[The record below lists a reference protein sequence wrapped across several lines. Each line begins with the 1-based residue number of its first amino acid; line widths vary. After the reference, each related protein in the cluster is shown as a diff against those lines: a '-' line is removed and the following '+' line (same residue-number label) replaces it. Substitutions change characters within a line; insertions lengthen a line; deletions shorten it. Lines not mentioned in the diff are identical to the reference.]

1 MSETLYENLTITN
14 SFIFGKVMQ
23 EPSLCKHFLEK
34 LLGIKIQKISY
45 PEREKEIGI
54 MPDGHDVRLDVYADD
69 TEDSMFNVEM
79 QAYMDRDIRKRS
91 RYYQGVMDVN
101 FLKKGMD
108 YGELPRSF
116 VIFICNYDV
125 FGLDKPIYA
134 FENRCVQ
141 EDGLRLGDDAYRIFL
156 CLTPHFADADID
168 EDIKAFLFYIK
179 GIVKEDNQFIQRLD
193 EELYNVKNNK
203 LWRKEYMKYE
213 LDLMMMRRM
222 GYEEGKEAA
231 QEEINAMKELQGATE
246 KRAQDAEQ
254 KVSVLMGRLSELG
267 YYVDPEKILE
277 NVALVPCK

>member
-54 MPDGHDVRLDVYADD
+54 MPDCHDVRLDVYADD
-69 TEDSMFNVEM
+69 TEDGMFNVEM

-101 FLKKGMD
+101 FLKKGMN

-141 EDGLRLGDDAYRIFL
+141 EDGLSLGDDAYRVFL
-156 CLTPHFADADID
+156 CLTPHFEEADID
-168 EDIKAFLFYIK
+168 EDIKAFLFYIS
-179 GIVKEDNQFIQRLD
+179 GVVKKDNEFICRLD
-193 EELYNVKNNK
+193 EELQNVKSNK

-231 QEEINAMKELQGATE
+231 REEINNMIH
-246 KRAQDAEQ
+246 RAERAEA
-254 KVSVLMGRLSELG
+254 
-267 YYVDPEKILE
+267 E
-277 NVALVPCK
+277 NIKLRQLIESAGLAPCK

>member
-1 MSETLYENLTITN
+1 MSEILYENLTITN

>member
-101 FLKKGMD
+101 SLKKGMD

-156 CLTPHFADADID
+156 CLTPHFADANID

-179 GIVKEDNQFIQRLD
+179 GIVKEDNQFIQRLN

-213 LDLMMMRRM
+213 LDLMMMRKM

-277 NVALVPCK
+277 NVALIPCK

>member
-1 MSETLYENLTITN
+1 MSGTLYENLTITN

-23 EPSLCKHFLEK
+23 DPGLCKHFLER

-54 MPDGHDVRLDVYADD
+54 LPESHDIRLDVFADD
-69 TEDSMFNVEM
+69 SAEGMFNVEM
-79 QAYMDRDIRKRS
+79 QAYMDKNIEKRS

-101 FLKKGMD
+101 FLKKGID

-125 FGLDKPIYA
+125 FGLDKPIYM
-134 FENRCVQ
+134 FENRSVQ
-141 EDGLRLGDDAYRIFL
+141 EDGLRLGDDAYRVFL
-156 CLTPHFADADID
+156 CLTPHFAEADID

-179 GIVKEDNQFIQRLD
+179 GIVKEDNKFIQRLD
-193 EELYNVKNNK
+193 EELQNVKNNK

-213 LDLMMMRRM
+213 LDLMMMRKM

-231 QEEINAMKELQGATE
+231 QSEINAIKELQGATE

-254 KVSVLMGRLSELG
+254 KVSILMGRLSELG
-267 YYVDPEKILE
+267 YHIDPEKILE
-277 NVALVPCK
+277 NAGLVPCK